1 MEGASISNREELYQ
15 QVWSEPITTL
25 AMRYGLSGV
34 GFAKRC
40 RRAGVPIPGRGH
52 WAAVKAGKRVRIP
65 DLPKVRPGQE
75 PMRILVARD
84 SAELLAT
91 SQMKQIR
98 QSIKESV
105 RVGELPPI
113 GRETHVLA
121 RAAHKR
127 LSIRD
132 GWADARGLR
141 SAPGEVVAIEVTK
154 ESVDR
159 ACRLAG
165 VLFTEL
171 ERQGVSVCLDKES
184 KSSVLDVGG
193 IQLKITIT
201 EHLCRSKHER
211 TKAEQRAMD
220 RWNDSFRYPAVS
232 LEYPSVPEYD
242 FSPTGLLTISV
253 GKYPQRN
260 WRDST
265 KRRLESRLG
274 VVVSEILLLADD
286 IRTAEQQRARR
297 EQECKEQREA
307 YQQALELW
315 QGERD
320 AVRQLVRDARKWESA
335 LQVRRFID
343 ALNVSGAPAP
353 GRGDMQ
359 AWLDWARKKA
369 DWLDPL
375 INVEDE
381 ILDSPE
387 PERPKNYW

>member
-40 RRAGVPIPGRGH
+40 RRAGVPIPGRGY

-65 DLPKVRPGQE
+65 DLPKVRPGQD

-84 SAELLAT
+84 PTELLAT

-113 GRETHVLA
+113 GRETHALA
-121 RAAHKR
+121 KAAYKR

-141 SAPGEVVAIEVTK
+141 SAVGEVAAIEVTK

-171 ERQGVSVCLDKES
+171 ERQGVSVSLDKES

-253 GKYPQRN
+253 GRYPQRN

-274 VVVSEILLLADD
+274 TVVSEILSLTDD
-286 IRTAEQQRARR
+286 IRAAEKKRARR
-297 EQECKEQREA
+297 EKERKEQSEA
-307 YQQALELW
+307 HQQALELW
-315 QGERD
+315 QGERV

-335 LQVRRFID
+335 LQIRRYID
-343 ALNVSGAPAP
+343 AFNVSGAPVP
-353 GRGDMQ
+353 GGADVRD
-359 AWLDWARKKA
+359 WSDWARKKA

-375 INVEDE
+375 VNVEDE
-381 ILDSPE
+381 ILDSPA
-387 PERPKNYW
+387 PATPTNSW